1 MDFKKVYDKA
11 MELTV
16 EQGLSKDK
24 ELTKDSGLMEK
35 LEMETN
41 YRLLGSLFAINLFDN
56 LVETIEKEDNEEKG
70 N

>member
-1 MDFKKVYDKA
+1 MDFKKVFDKA

-56 LVETIEKEDNEEKG
+56 LVKTIEKEDNEEKG